1 MPEKGLSLN
10 VKVELSGKE
19 EFSEICK
26 TVEKKYEELQMA
38 IDKLNSFSFDVSI
51 KEGD

>member
-1 MPEKGLSLN
+1 MPKDGLSLN

-19 EFSEICK
+19 EFSNLCK
-26 TVEKKYEELQMA
+26 TVEEKYVELQNA